1 MMALAFTMT
10 ACATTTPP
18 KSKAQPEHVDHSLRL
33 ERLIEL
39 TDYSERVY
47 AYHEFCVTDG
57 TPIDPRF
64 EDNFKITVNLLFD
77 EFIKSLRWDPAYA
90 QSQIKER
97 RKNLQNQLKAHY
109 ASSGCSSP
117 EANEAKEYYRILSNQ
132 SRDSIEDYITGAKE
146 KPAKASTSVPSYQS
160 ER

>member
-1 MMALAFTMT
+1 MMALALTMT

-47 AYHEFCVTDG
+47 AYHEFCVTDS

-97 RKNLQNQLKAHY
+97 RKNLQNQ
-109 ASSGCSSP
+109 
-117 EANEAKEYYRILSNQ
+117 Q
-132 SRDSIEDYITGAKE
+132 SRSKR
-146 KPAKASTSVPSYQS
+146 S
-160 ER
+160 EGILPYPE